1 MKKSEKIYGFRCLG
15 ATERVS
21 NDTFATGQN
30 NHDMIVG
37 PSGSGKTGGYV
48 VPNLQDPFESLLV
61 IDTKSSLCRK
71 FKRSLEDKGIKVH
84 ILDFVNPEK
93 STCGYDPLSY
103 IRVEKDGDISQK
115 DIRTL
120 AGLMVPQL
128 RENDPYWSQSAR
140 KYIAMLIAYVM
151 EILPEKDRNMR
162 SVTEI
167 HKECCCGN
175 MKNIFEQTSIDCPDT
190 MFSGMFKMVEPLRES
205 DRTWACVT
213 DFASVALAPFDVKQ
227 MDEIFVKK
235 EAYDFKQLG
244 VEKSVLF
251 INISDM
257 DRTFDTMINLIYSQG
272 LNSLVE
278 LADSNEDGRLAV
290 PVRFIMDDFTSGAPI
305 ENFDNI
311 ISVIRSRDIS
321 VSLIIQSLSQLN
333 SRYGRDEAKTIL
345 NNCDHILYLGSND
358 IDTLR
363 YMSSRLNVAE
373 HIVER
378 LPKEKAYLFS
388 SGQGAKMIDKMPP
401 YSTLKDNIDVDNAI

>member
-1 MKKSEKIYGFRCLG
+1 MKKVEKIYGFRCLG

-21 NDTFATGQN
+21 NDTFVTGQN

-71 FKRSLEDKGIKVH
+71 FGRPLAEKGFKVH

-103 IRVEKDGDISQK
+103 IRVDKDGDVSQK
-115 DIRTL
+115 DIMSLST
-120 AGLMVPQL
+120 LMVPQMD
-128 RENDPYWSQSAR
+128 EKDPYWSQSAR
-140 KYIAMLIAYVM
+140 KYISMLIAYVM

-162 SVTEI
+162 AVVDI

-175 MKNIFEQTSIDCPDT
+175 MKKIFGETSIDCPDT
-190 MFSGMFKMVEPLRES
+190 MFSGMYKMVEPLRES

-213 DFASVALAPFDVKQ
+213 DFASVALAPFDVKE

-235 EAYDFKQLG
+235 EAFDFKQLG
-244 VEKSVLF
+244 EEKSVLF
-251 INISDM
+251 INISDI
-257 DRTFDTMINLIYSQG
+257 DRTYDTVLNVIYSQG
-272 LNSLVE
+272 LNNLID
-278 LADSNEDGRLAV
+278 LADENEDGRLNV

-388 SGQGAKMIDKMPP
+388 SGKGAKMIDKMPP
-401 YSTLKDNIDVDNAI
+401 YSTYNDDKSVENSI